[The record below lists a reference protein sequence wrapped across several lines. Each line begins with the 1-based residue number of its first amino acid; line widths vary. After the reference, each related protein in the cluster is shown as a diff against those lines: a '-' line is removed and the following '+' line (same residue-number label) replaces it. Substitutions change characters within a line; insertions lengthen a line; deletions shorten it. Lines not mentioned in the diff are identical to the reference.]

1 MQKWLRMMA
10 RMVTWSKAGSEY
22 IYINMKMPSLRDHL
36 LMQIN
41 GILYIKFDNELW
53 YEWSFD
59 KLIIEAKA
67 EYGLNT
73 IPGIISFDKI
83 IPVRIDNWMILSKHK
98 QEEVI
103 SKLDFVILQSLSLK
117 SRNFS
122 RLNSKWDSNPQIQSP
137 LDQKPR
143 DYRATADRD
152 FLHYK

>member
-1 MQKWLRMMA
+1 MMA
-10 RMVTWSKAGSEY
+10 RMATWSKAGSEY

-103 SKLDFVILQSLSLK
+103 SKFGLKNAKMILFSENTKYLRVSLGTYILNPISLECD
-117 SRNFS
+117 SLG
-122 RLNSKWDSNPQIQSP
+122 LNIRQDD
-137 LDQKPR
+137 LDQEI
-143 DYRATADRD
+143 
-152 FLHYK
+152 